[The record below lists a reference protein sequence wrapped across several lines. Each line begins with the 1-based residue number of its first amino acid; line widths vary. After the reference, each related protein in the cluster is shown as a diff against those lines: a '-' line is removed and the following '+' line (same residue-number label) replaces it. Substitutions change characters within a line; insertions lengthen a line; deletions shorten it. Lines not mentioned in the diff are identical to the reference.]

1 MKKLSPPS
9 AARRRPFSRP
19 PALLAL
25 VCTSSPG
32 LIDTIAPASAL
43 TDSPES
49 SDNVANAYAGPYL
62 ISCCMT
68 CLLAGWTRGGT
79 VTQILK
85 ITR

>member
-9 AARRRPFSRP
+9 TARRKPFSRP

-43 TDSPES
+43 TDSPAS

-62 ISCCMT
+62 IWCSMICSSQWWC
-68 CLLAGWTRGGT
+68 ARGT